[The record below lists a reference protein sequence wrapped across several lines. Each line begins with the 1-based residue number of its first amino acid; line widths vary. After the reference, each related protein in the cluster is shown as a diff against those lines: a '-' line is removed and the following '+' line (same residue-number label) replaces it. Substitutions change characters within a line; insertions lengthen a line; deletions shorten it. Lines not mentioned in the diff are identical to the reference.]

1 MQNIKRI
8 RLKIEQ
14 QLYFTA
20 KNAVKILEVT
30 NMKKHFA
37 SLLALLLIF
46 SVMSFVSVQADEPT
60 EGENLVYNPGF
71 ETAGEDGL
79 ADGWDCFTLDGK
91 PYAEI
96 DNNKVHSGTASAKIS
111 TESGGN
117 PWVRTEIKG
126 LIPGATYEVS
136 AWTNADIE
144 PQSMGGGLIFKLE
157 FYTGDKV
164 AAATSCGEH
173 MSEHWPNSTNELW
186 AQRKSIFTVPE
197 GTNLAVLYCRMM
209 FCNGKA
215 WFDDVELT
223 YAGDP
228 EKYSFEI
235 GDVFHYPH
243 EKTGFA
249 TVNLASFFIGK
260 PVETEGRVDFELRDG
275 DKILHSQMNTPF
287 INLQAVYT
295 YDIGLMTEKK
305 KPYTVHATA
314 RWRDEEVTYTQ
325 NVYVYDRPSMLS
337 GDGIVRINGEPF
349 NPIMAYHV
357 KDFTWDKVAESGI
370 NVVQFGSGG
379 YTEAHLTECDRV
391 LDILDENGMKA
402 LFVLYPSMKPAAH
415 PDNIEYTKTIVE
427 RFKDDPRIFAW
438 AAMDEPFSQTDEVE
452 MSKLMEQ
459 SYTIIRNID
468 SMHPVYIVDI
478 SELGPKFCDIY
489 TNDAY
494 AKEDNRSVS
503 KRLNDI
509 FTKHKGET
517 QYQYLVDTFKLNGVM
532 QTEKGFRGGAYRA
545 FEEGVKGI
553 GYFAISDSFKDDSGA
568 VKALY
573 ELDLWEPFCNFN
585 KNEVPVLFDI
595 FVNNKYENVNE
606 YRGESVIEGDYWST
620 WTDGKIVYMIVHNK
634 SVEKKTIEV
643 PLKSANGLVSFGAEK
658 IELIGGPAEIPSGT
672 DSLSVT
678 LDDQSV
684 ALFKITPDA
693 AIDTSLLK
701 QSPFT
706 DLVGY
711 DWAKKD
717 IEALYADSIINS
729 VGENLYGPGQN
740 ITRADFAMFLIRTLG
755 LDAVKAENFADVD
768 PNAYYVKE
776 LAIGRALGILKGVD
790 GVNYNPDSEISR
802 QDLMTICHRGM
813 EFAKKKMEDNPS
825 ALDAFADK
833 DIIAEYA
840 REAVRLMAGSGIVK
854 GDENGNVNPFGNATR
869 AEAAVIMNR
878 IKNTEDD
885 ANVVPPTQV
894 PDTEP
899 ELEVIP
905 DTTLTPSLPSDAQL
919 KAWEESIAFLKS
931 LGIIE
936 GELSPTGKVS
946 RGEGAKLFVK
956 TQGITADLKTGETPF
971 VDVPSN
977 SAFAGFIESMYKQG
991 FMNGVT
997 ADRFVPE
1004 NSLTYNQAVKIL
1016 VSILGYAPHAESS
1029 GAFPAGYLS
1038 VASRIDLLD
1047 GTTPDGDAPIQSG
1060 ALAKLIHNAL
1070 GIDLVR
1076 PSSYGEDASGE
1087 LTALEN
1093 CTLLSEYFNIQK
1105 YKGKLTANYYTKLE
1119 KDLKLTETQVAMGE
1133 IVFETNETNAADFI
1147 GQEVVLYAKN
1157 TDEKEIVD
1165 IRAKKSVSCTEVL
1178 GEAVLPETNE
1188 TTFAYEDEAEKTQK
1202 ISIDGATLVYNGKV
1216 KNTWTESDLQN
1227 INGTITL
1234 ICNNADSADV
1244 IFIWNYKNY
1253 VVESVDTKEAKVYFK
1268 DGSFKVLDTEDKS
1281 VKTVVVGADGA
1292 AVGLET
1298 LTEWNVLSI
1307 AESTNLIKA
1316 VCSNKKAQGVV
1327 TETGKDAVWMQDT
1340 MHKISTF
1347 SSVTPVLGK
1356 SETFYLDFMDKI
1368 VIKDDS
1374 VGDVTYGYFTTISKG
1389 KGLGG
1394 VVQLKIFTTANEMKV
1409 FDTTEQIEYN
1419 DEGRIDNEMLLSA
1432 PELVSGGNPKSQLV
1446 IYETNESGQITALK
1460 TAKNC
1465 IGASEQDRLSA
1476 FSLDVKTTDLAGG
1489 GPFALRG
1496 YAGGARLLGSLYR
1509 VEDKTILFKV
1519 PELHSDNP
1527 KDYAVYDHSALKH
1540 ATNYFF
1546 TDFYDVDEDYVVS
1559 VLVQKAPT
1567 FEKGGSGLGVIKDIK
1582 LALNAEGMPQKAL
1595 SVITN
1600 TGEEDV
1606 LYVEDDFTVYFGA
1619 EVITDAALESEVDI
1633 VGGKRTLKE
1642 TITPDK
1648 LNVGDVI
1655 SYSKLDN
1662 GIVNGVG
1669 VIFRAETPLVTELA
1683 GGRTT
1688 TEFDNYYPD
1697 TRAYG
1702 VVEKVTQNGV
1712 IMTPKYKRSF
1722 VFTQSAG
1729 KLVNILAYDK
1739 AKNKFE
1745 EIAPQEVKADDKMF
1759 VYKSNTN
1766 VEMVIVYR

>member
-1 MQNIKRI
+1 
-8 RLKIEQ
+8 
-14 QLYFTA
+14 
-20 KNAVKILEVT
+20 
-30 NMKKHFA
+30 MKKHFA

-46 SVMSFVSVQADEPT
+46 SVMSFVSAQADEPT

-79 ADGWDCFTLDGK
+79 ADGWACFTLDGK

-96 DNNKVHSGTASAKIS
+96 DTEHVHSGKSSAKVS
-111 TESGGN
+111 TKTGGN
-117 PWVRTEIKG
+117 PWVRTEIRG
-126 LIPGATYEVS
+126 LIPGAIYEAS
-136 AWTNADIE
+136 AWTMADIE
-144 PQSMGGGLIFKLE
+144 APGMSAGLLFKLE
-157 FYTGDKV
+157 FYNSEEISAT
-164 AAATSCGEH
+164 TSCGEH
-173 MSEHWPNSTNELW
+173 FSDRWPDSTNMLW
-186 AQRKSIFTVPE
+186 AQRKTIFTVPE
-197 GTNLAVLYCRMM
+197 GTKLAVLYCRMM
-209 FCNGKA
+209 LANGTA
-215 WFDDVELT
+215 WFDDVDVKF
-223 YAGDP
+223 AGDP

-243 EKTGFA
+243 EKVGTA

-287 INLQAVYT
+287 TDLQAIYT
-295 YDIGLMTEKK
+295 YDIGLLTEKQ
-305 KPYTVHATA
+305 KPYTVYATA

-337 GDGIVRINGEPF
+337 DDGIIRINGEPF

-357 KDFTWDKVAESGI
+357 KDFTWDKVSESGI
-370 NVVQFGSGG
+370 NVVQFGVGG
-379 YTEAHLTECDRV
+379 YSEEHFKECDRI
-391 LDILDENGMKA
+391 LNILDENGMKA
-402 LFVLYPSMKPAAH
+402 LFVLYKNMKPAAH
-415 PDNIEYTKTIVE
+415 PDNFEFSKAIVE

-438 AAMDEPFSQTDEVE
+438 AVMDEPFAQTDVVE
-452 MSKLMEQ
+452 MGKLMEE
-459 SYTIIRNID
+459 SYKLVRGID
-468 SMHPVYIVDI
+468 SMHPVNITDLTHHGIKY
-478 SELGPKFCDIY
+478 CDIY
-489 TNDAY
+489 TSDAY
-494 AKEDNRSVS
+494 AKDDNRSVS
-503 KRLNDI
+503 LRLNEVRTYNKSEI
-509 FTKHKGET
+509 HH
-517 QYQYLVDTFKLNGVM
+517 QYLADTYKQNGVM
-532 QTEKGFRGGAYRA
+532 QTEKGFRGSVYRA
-545 FEEGVKGI
+545 FEEGTKGI
-553 GYFAISDSFKDDSGA
+553 GYYAILDAIGHDSGD
-568 VKALY
+568 VVTPLY
-573 ELDLWEPFCNFN
+573 DLDLWDPFCRFN
-585 KNEVPVLFDI
+585 KNEVPVLYDI
-595 FVNNKYENVNE
+595 FVNNQYEKINE
-606 YRGESVIEGDYWST
+606 YRGEDIAEGDYWST
-620 WTDGKIVYMIVHNK
+620 WTDGKVVYMIVHNK
-634 SVEKKTIEV
+634 STISKTIEV
-643 PLKSANGLVSFGAEK
+643 PLKSANGLVSFGVK
-658 IELIGGPAEIPSGT
+658 KVELIGGPAEIPSGT
-672 DSLSVT
+672 DSLSVE
-678 LDDQSV
+678 LADQSV
-684 ALFKITPDA
+684 ALFKITPSA
-693 AIDTSLLK
+693 PIDTAFLH
-701 QSPFT
+701 QSPFP
-706 DLVGY
+706 DLEGY
-711 DWAKKD
+711 DWAKAD
-717 IEALYADSIINS
+717 IEAMYADGVLNT
-729 VGENLYGPGQN
+729 VGDNLYGPGQN

-768 PNAYYVKE
+768 PNAYYAKE
-776 LAIGRALGILKGVD
+776 LEIGRALGILKGVD

-825 ALDAFADK
+825 ALDVFADK

-885 ANVVPPTQV
+885 VTAAPPAQE

-977 SAFAGFIESMYKQG
+977 SAFAGFIESVYKQG

-1016 VSILGYAPHAESS
+1016 VSILGYAPHAESC

-1070 GIDLVR
+1070 GIDFVR

-1119 KDLKLTETQVAMGE
+1119 KDLKLTGTQVAMGE
-1133 IVFETNETNAADFI
+1133 LVFEPNETNAADFV

-1165 IRAKKSVSCTEVL
+1165 IRAKNSVSCTEVL

-1188 TTFAYEDEAEKTQK
+1188 TAFVFEDEAEKTQK

-1216 KNTWTESDLQN
+1216 KNTWTESELEN

-1234 ICNNADSADV
+1234 ICNNGDSADV

-1253 VVESVDTKEAKVYFK
+1253 VVENVDTKESKVYFK

-1292 AVGLET
+1292 SVGLET
-1298 LTEWNVLSI
+1298 IAEWNVLSI
-1307 AESTNLIKA
+1307 AESTNFIKA
-1316 VCSNKKAQGVV
+1316 VCSNKKVQGVV
-1327 TETGKDAVWMQDT
+1327 TETGKDAVWIQDT
-1340 MHKISTF
+1340 MHKISAF

-1394 VVQLKIFTTANEMKV
+1394 AVQLKIFTTTNEMKV

-1465 IGASEQDRLSA
+1465 LGASENDRLSA
-1476 FSLDVKTTDLAGG
+1476 FSLDVKTTDMAGG

-1496 YAGGARLLGSLYR
+1496 YAGGARLFGSLYR

-1546 TDFYDVDEDYVVS
+1546 TDFYDVDEDFVIS
-1559 VLVQKAPT
+1559 VLVQKAPA

-1619 EVITDAALESEVDI
+1619 EVITDVALESEVDI

-1648 LNVGDVI
+1648 LHVGDVI

-1662 GIVNGVG
+1662 GTVNGVG

-1683 GGRTT
+1683 GGRAT

-1729 KLVNILAYDK
+1729 KIVNILAYDK
-1739 AKNKFE
+1739 AKNKFD
-1745 EIAPQEVKADDKMF
+1745 EIAPQEVKTDDKMF